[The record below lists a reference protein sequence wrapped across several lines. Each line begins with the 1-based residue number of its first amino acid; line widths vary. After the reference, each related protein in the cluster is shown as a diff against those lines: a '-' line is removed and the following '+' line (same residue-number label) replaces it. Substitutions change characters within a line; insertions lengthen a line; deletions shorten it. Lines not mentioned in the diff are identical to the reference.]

1 MPSPPADAQRTLA
14 DAQRILVVTKFRY
27 LGDTI
32 VATPF
37 LRRLRE
43 VAPEAAVTLL
53 TGPALPILLQGCP
66 YLSEIWTFDPQN
78 PGGWRANRQLISR
91 IRAARFDAA
100 FLLNRSLHS
109 AWIAALARLPRRIGF
124 DTECRGP
131 LLTTRVPYRRD
142 AREIDC
148 YLDLLRAVGVEAEY
162 RLPELWVT
170 EEERR
175 RAREM
180 LAGAGA
186 PTPLPRPLI
195 LFQPGAKDPY
205 KKRWEGAR
213 FAAVADG
220 LAQHLSGNGSAG
232 LRACFA
238 LIGAKEEEGD
248 CAQVAA
254 LSRTPFVN
262 LAGRTNLREAL
273 ALLAEAD
280 LLIAN
285 DTALVHAAA
294 ALNTPTVSVQGP
306 QTAARWGY
314 GAPHRVVTAP
324 FPPGRADRHANR
336 RALDALPPEPVR
348 EAALAVL
355 REIGA

>member
-1 MPSPPADAQRTLA
+1 MPPLLA
-14 DAQRILVVTKFRY
+14 DAQRVLVVTKFRY

-37 LRRLRE
+37 LRRLQE
-43 VAPEAAVTLL
+43 VCPEAAVTLL

-66 YLSEIWTFDPQN
+66 YLNDIWTFDPKN
-78 PGGWRANRQLISR
+78 PGGWRSNRQLISR
-91 IRAARFDAA
+91 IRAAQFDTA

-109 AWIAALARLPRRIGF
+109 AWIAASARIPQRIGF
-124 DTECRGP
+124 DTEFRGL

-170 EEERR
+170 AEERQ
-175 RAREM
+175 RAREI
-180 LAGAGA
+180 LKEAGAK
-186 PTPLPRPLI
+186 TPLPRPLI
-195 LFQPGAKDPY
+195 LLQPGAKDPY
-205 KKRWEGAR
+205 KKQWEAAR

-220 LAQHLSGNGSAG
+220 LAQHFQRGDSGG
-232 LRACFA
+232 LNASFA
-238 LIGAKEEEGD
+238 LIGAKEEEEA

-254 LSRTPFVN
+254 LSRVPFIS
-262 LAGRTNLREAL
+262 LAGRTDLREAL

-306 QTAARWGY
+306 QTSAKWGY
-314 GAPHRVVTAP
+314 DAPHRVMTVPALS
-324 FPPGRADRHANR
+324 GRADRHANR
-336 RALDALPPEPVR
+336 RALDALPPEPVL
-348 EAALAVL
+348 EAALSVL
-355 REIGA
+355 RASGASSPH